1 MEYYHRPVL
10 IHEVVKNLMNV
21 HDGVYVD
28 GTVGGGGHS
37 KSIGEKLTSKGH
49 LICLDR
55 DSDAVSFSSKRLAF
69 LGDRVTVVNAN
80 YTDLKEI
87 LPGLGFERV
96 NGIFLDLGVSSYQI
110 EKSGRG
116 FSFNLDEPLDMRMD
130 SDNDVTAH
138 HLVNTLSLKDLGK
151 ILRDYGEERRAR
163 SIIKSIGR
171 ERRKGAINSSLHL
184 GNLIRSAIPIR
195 NRPGAKHPAT
205 RSFQALR
212 IAVNRELENLKTFL
226 DNVPPLLKKGG
237 RLVILAYHSL
247 EDRLVKQAMINWEK
261 DCICPPD
268 FPTCVCNKIPLFK
281 RLHKKGVKPDQKEIE
296 SNPRARSAILRSA
309 ERI

>member
-1 MEYYHRPVL
+1 MEYYHIPVL
-10 IHEVVKNLMNV
+10 IHETVKALITFN
-21 HDGVYVD
+21 DGVYVD

-37 KSIGEKLTSKGH
+37 KSIGEKLTSGGH

-55 DSDAVSFSSKRLAF
+55 DSDAVNFSKKRLAF
-69 LGDRVTVVNAN
+69 LGDRVTVVKAN

-87 LPGLGFERV
+87 LQGLGFERV

-116 FSFNLDEPLDMRMD
+116 FSFNRDELLDMRMSTD
-130 SDNDVTAH
+130 SNVTAH
-138 HLVNTLSLKDLGK
+138 QLVNTLSLKDLEK

-163 SIIKSIGR
+163 SIVKSIGR
-171 ERRKGAINSSLHL
+171 ERKKGTIDSSLHL
-184 GNLIRSAIPIR
+184 GDLICSAIPMR

-212 IAVNRELENLKTFL
+212 IAVNRELENLKMFL

-247 EDRLVKQAMINWEK
+247 EDQLVKQAMVNWEK
-261 DCICPPD
+261 ACMCPPD
-268 FPTCVCNKIPLFK
+268 FPTCVCNQIPLFR
-281 RLHKKGVKPDQKEIE
+281 RLHKKGIKPDQKEIDF
-296 SNPRARSAILRSA
+296 NPRARSAILRSV